1 MGYLPA
7 LLCFLL
13 KTGVTL
19 VQLGLKCQGP
29 QVMEQTCCRDLLNAW
44 QNKPLPATFAFPL
57 HWRGCQWDDTR
68 RGSGPRSC
76 WAPAVGPDDIS
87 GPIFVVLRFFFMSL
101 GYFYLCAVCV
111 CVRVYVEG
119 ALPAAA
125 VRDNRRITIGLFIF
139 YFTLQIFPLDFS
151 AAVLTERDVW
161 QRHEV

>member
-1 MGYLPA
+1 MEYLPA

-29 QVMEQTCCRDLLNAW
+29 QAMEQTCCRDLLNAW

-87 GPIFVVLRFFFMSL
+87 GPIFVVLRFFYVTGLLLFVCSVCL
-101 GYFYLCAVCV
+101 CLCLCWRCSACRSSERQQKDNHKIIYFLFYSSDF
-111 CVRVYVEG
+111 
-119 ALPAAA
+119 PAW
-125 VRDNRRITIGLFIF
+125 L
-139 YFTLQIFPLDFS
+139 S